1 MPAMRL
7 LIDFFPIALFVV
19 AYRMADIYAATGVL
33 MAATVLQT
41 GLLYAIE
48 RRVAAVQKATLAL
61 ILIFGALTLSLH
73 DERFI
78 QWKPTVLYTALAL
91 VLLGSLWGAKRNLLH
106 MMLGAQLKLPAL
118 VWQRLCVIWA
128 LYFLAMGALNAF
140 VAVFYTL
147 DQWVDFKIWGYAFP
161 VVFIVG
167 QGFYLAKYLKGDGP
181 GHAANE
187 DQS

>member
-1 MPAMRL
+1 
-7 LIDFFPIALFVV
+7 
-19 AYRMADIYAATGVL
+19 
-33 MAATVLQT
+33 
-41 GLLYAIE
+41 
-48 RRVAAVQKATLAL
+48 
-61 ILIFGALTLSLH
+61 
-73 DERFI
+73 
-78 QWKPTVLYTALAL
+78 
-91 VLLGSLWGAKRNLLH
+91 
-106 MMLGAQLKLPAL
+106 
-118 VWQRLCVIWA
+118 
-128 LYFLAMGALNAF
+128 LNAF

>member
-1 MPAMRL
+1 
-7 LIDFFPIALFVV
+7 
-19 AYRMADIYAATGVL
+19 
-33 MAATVLQT
+33 
-41 GLLYAIE
+41 
-48 RRVAAVQKATLAL
+48 
-61 ILIFGALTLSLH
+61 
-73 DERFI
+73 
-78 QWKPTVLYTALAL
+78 
-91 VLLGSLWGAKRNLLH
+91 
-106 MMLGAQLKLPAL
+106 
-118 VWQRLCVIWA
+118 
-128 LYFLAMGALNAF
+128 MGALNAF